1 MSENVY
7 LLHSTEKI
15 CLWIG
20 KLAKMEAKK
29 HAMHTA
35 VEYIKKVSLSKFEL
49 FAFHFFPKFFSTI
62 ISTVPIRSTNPFEQ

>member
-20 KLAKMEAKK
+20 KHAKMEAKK
-29 HAMHTA
+29 HAMNTA
-35 VEYIKKVSLSKFEL
+35 VAYIKKVCIEKG
-49 FAFHFFPKFFSTI
+49 K
-62 ISTVPIRSTNPFEQ
+62 

>member
-35 VEYIKKVSLSKFEL
+35 VEYIKKVSICRGEDLCYILTNKL
-49 FAFHFFPKFFSTI
+49 NRFFRLL
-62 ISTVPIRSTNPFEQ
+62 VPR